1 MYAGAIVT
9 INKNIYFQIFV
20 IFSSMLVLSY
30 FIAYFSTE
38 VKRQNNLNIIQPVYY
53 NYIVAIEEYMK
64 NSENSRIYNYENS
77 ILIHK
82 NNNIFI
88 YIIRELTQEILYQ
101 ENYTNL
107 SFNYNKLLEDHY
119 QLINNPSIYST
130 IQYKQNENHFLVFFK
145 KISTSTDSY
154 LVIIGKDYN
163 SIFKQEKKFFL
174 ILFSS
179 SFLILL
185 IVNFYILSIF
195 RRKKLQEK
203 LNNQINKEYNLF
215 FDLIT
220 SNPQSLM
227 MLIDNNGLILKITET
242 FEDFILYK
250 KNEIYN
256 KHLSKI
262 MPDFKMI
269 NQSFA
274 IQNKKDSEI
283 NIVCKNNSTK
293 SVIMTTIP
301 YFGVN
306 EKIERFLL
314 LFNDL
319 TEIKQKNDQL
329 AKELITTRTFSKI
342 TQLITN
348 TSDPKLIVKTIVE
361 ETKGLID
368 YDHGTLFLLNANELN
383 AYYSNNPELNGQIK
397 NIKLQIGEGLT
408 GLVAKTQKG
417 MIVNNALNSPIPS
430 IIPNTDDKE
439 ECLISIPLINKTK
452 LIGVATFSRI
462 GNKSFKDEDLKVL
475 ELLAAQAASVLDSSM
490 LLNQLALSERKYYSL
505 INQSA
510 LSILILKERMI
521 SFCNKRF
528 VDLINVPEKEIINND
543 ILNFIVHKEK
553 AVFASHL
560 TSFLLENHCD
570 DFNINLVSKDNKKL
584 VMSFSLSMILW
595 ENQQSIMVT
604 ALDITEKVELNN
616 QLLQTQKLESVGA
629 LASGIAHDFKNILAS
644 ITGAADMILMKEN
657 KDNPIFNFANIIKVS
672 ADRGTKLSQRL
683 LGFTRKDEY
692 EQQVFNLND
701 ILKEIIE
708 IASYTFEKNI
718 EIQTLLSS
726 ESTSFEGDP
735 VKIQQCILNL
745 CVNARDAMP
754 HGGILKIESS
764 VKNYDEIDFG
774 IQDKLSKNRYNCI
787 VVTDSGCGINNELKQ
802 KIFEPFFT
810 TKEKGKGTGLGL
822 STTKSIIDEYNGFIF
837 VDSENGKGTTFTI
850 ILPFTEFQYNNNS
863 MINAKMD
870 IKSHEIL
877 IVDDEEFVL
886 EVAKEL
892 LQELGN
898 IVHIADSG
906 HNAIKL
912 YKENQNISLAIID
925 RMMPKMDGI
934 QLFNELKALNP
945 ELKIVIA
952 SGFKDDKEYQMLK
965 NSGLFDY
972 ITKPYRL
979 DDLNRILSS

>member
-1 MYAGAIVT
+1 MA
-9 INKNIYFQIFV
+9 
-20 IFSSMLVLSY
+20 
-30 FIAYFSTE
+30 TE
-38 VKRQNNLNIIQPVYY
+38 HKKQNNLNIIQPLYY
-53 NYIVAIEEYMK
+53 NYIGAIEEYIK
-64 NSENSRIYNYENS
+64 NSENSKIYNYGNS

-88 YIIRELTQEILYQ
+88 YIIRELTQEIVYQ

-107 SFNYNKLLEDHY
+107 SFNYNKFSEDYSQLL
-119 QLINNPSIYST
+119 NNPSIYST
-130 IQYKQNENHFLVFFK
+130 FQYRQNDNQFLIFIK
-145 KISTSTDSY
+145 KVSTSSEGY
-154 LVIIGKDYN
+154 FIIVGKDYN
-163 SIFKQEKKFFL
+163 KVYKQERKFL
-174 ILFSS
+174 LMLFSS
-179 SFLILL
+179 CFLFLS
-185 IVNFYILSIF
+185 IVNFYLLSIY

-227 MLIDNNGLILKITET
+227 MLIDNSGIILKITEN

-256 KHLSKI
+256 KHISKI
-262 MPDFKMI
+262 MPVFK
-269 NQSFA
+269 NNSQTFSVER
-274 IQNKKDSEI
+274 NKYSEI
-283 NIVCKNNSTK
+283 NIVCKSNTIK
-293 SVIMTTIP
+293 SVIMTVIP
-301 YFGVN
+301 YLGIN
-306 EKIERFLL
+306 EKVERYLL

-319 TEIKQKNDQL
+319 TEIKEKNDQL
-329 AKELITTRTFSKI
+329 ARELITTRTFSKI

-383 AYYSNNPELNGQIK
+383 AYYTNNPELVDQLK

-430 IIPNTDDKE
+430 NIPNTNDKE

-462 GNKSFKDEDLKVL
+462 GTKGFKDEDLKLL
-475 ELLAAQAASVLDSSM
+475 ELLAAQAASVLDSSI

-510 LSILILKERMI
+510 LSIIILKERMI

-528 VDLINVPEKEIINND
+528 IELINVSEKDIINSD
-543 ILNFIVHKEK
+543 ILNFIVPKEK

-644 ITGAADMILMKEN
+644 ITGAADMILLKEN
-657 KDNPIFNFANIIKVS
+657 TTTPIYNFANIIKVS

-718 EIQTLLSS
+718 EIQTYLSND
-726 ESTSFEGDP
+726 STSFEGDP

-754 HGGILKIESS
+754 NGGVLKIQSS
-764 VKNYDEIDFG
+764 VKNFDEIDHG
-774 IQDKLSKNRYNCI
+774 IKDKLTKYRYNYI
-787 VVTDSGCGINNELKQ
+787 VVSDSGCGIDNDLKQ
-802 KIFEPFFT
+802 RIFEPFFT

-837 VDSENGKGTTFTI
+837 VDSEIGVGTTFTI
-850 ILPFTEFQYNNNS
+850 ILPYTEFQFTNTSLTSSRTN
-863 MINAKMD
+863 M
-870 IKSHEIL
+870 KSHEIL

-898 IVHIADSG
+898 TVYTADSG
-906 HNAIKL
+906 QQAIKL
-912 YKENQNISLAIID
+912 YNENQNISLAIID
-925 RMMPKMDGI
+925 RMMPKMDGL
-934 QLFNELKALNP
+934 QLFNELRNINP
-945 ELKIVIA
+945 DLKIVIA
-952 SGFKDDKEYQMLK
+952 SGFKDDKEYQSLK
-965 NSGLFDY
+965 NLGLYDY